1 MSIGEAKVAS
11 ESASSYALAT
21 CPEPALPDQVDHQ
34 RVDQLSGIRGH
45 HTQLMPTRLGTD
57 HQSRPRS
64 RRRRRDSGYN
74 GFSILTIRMGYL
86 KAGFLEGSTAV
97 TR

>member
-34 RVDQLSGIRGH
+34 GVDQLSEHEQEVGTIERG
-45 HTQLMPTRLGTD
+45 
-57 HQSRPRS
+57 
-64 RRRRRDSGYN
+64 
-74 GFSILTIRMGYL
+74 
-86 KAGFLEGSTAV
+86 
-97 TR
+97 